1 MATRSRSRLPRG
13 ETTHRIAAP
22 VPQNFPICQP
32 LVYLYSNDQAAHDA
46 ALAKFNNDLAR
57 LPNTNNFGGEG
68 WIRDPAANHAYMIQA
83 PALPLPPPQVALPA
97 AIVTETRDERR
108 ERFNQA
114 LDEAMERAAA
124 APRRVRNRPSHP
136 EGYVDRRTRQR
147 QLAEERR
154 RRYLENRKN
163 NPPPPK
169 EPQSIR
175 SLPSAN
181 DIMTRQRLRELREAN
196 REFYLSGSSDGWN
209 GTVDRIQHWRD
220 GVNPADGNDEDAVME
235 DGNDGDTVMEDVQ
248 DSGDQS
254 LSSLAPEDA
263 QDWADPEL
271 PALP

>member
-13 ETTHRIAAP
+13 ETIHPIAAP

-68 WIRDPAANHAYMIQA
+68 WIRDPSANHAYMIQA
-83 PALPLPPPQVALPA
+83 PALPPPPPEVPA
-97 AIVTETRDERR
+97 IATETQDQRR

-114 LDEAMERAAA
+114 REEALERDSA

-154 RRYLENRKN
+154 RRYHENRIN

-169 EPQSIR
+169 EPQSVR
-175 SLPSAN
+175 SLPSENRA
-181 DIMTRQRLRELREAN
+181 MTRQRLKELREAN
-196 REFYLSGSSDGWN
+196 REFYLSGSSEGSHERW
-209 GTVDRIQHWRD
+209 VDRIQNWRT
-220 GVNPADGNDEDAVME
+220 GVNPA

-248 DSGDQS
+248 GSSGES
-254 LSSLAPEDA
+254 LSSLAPGDA

>member
-13 ETTHRIAAP
+13 ETTHPIAAP

-32 LVYLYSNDQAAHDA
+32 VVYLYSNDQAAHDA

-68 WIRDPAANHAYMIQA
+68 WIRDPNANHAYMIEA
-83 PALPLPPPQVALPA
+83 PALPPPPPQVPA
-97 AIVTETRDERR
+97 MVSETRDERR

-114 LDEAMERAAA
+114 REEALERAAA

-147 QLAEERR
+147 QLAEARRERAREIR
-154 RRYLENRKN
+154 RN
-163 NPPPPK
+163 NPRPPK
-169 EPQSIR
+169 EPQSVR
-175 SLPSAN
+175 SLPSQN
-181 DIMTRQRLRELREAN
+181 EPMTRRRLQALREAN

-220 GVNPADGNDEDAVME
+220 GVNDADGNDGDAVME
-235 DGNDGDTVMEDVQ
+235 DGNDGDALMEDVQ
-248 DSGDQS
+248 DLDTES

-271 PALP
+271 GALP